1 MPKRKA
7 KNSTSNKPGADKK
20 CSTES
25 PISPLSSNNV
35 ASTFHAAVPL
45 SSNTDELFQTQAALK
60 ALQDRFAEE
69 KKALQT
75 QNKQLQTQ
83 NKQLHSRNE
92 RLDMQLVQQEQNST
106 AMIKDLLFEVDE
118 LKTELALFRCD

>member
-1 MPKRKA
+1 M
-7 KNSTSNKPGADKK
+7 
-20 CSTES
+20 
-25 PISPLSSNNV
+25 SSNNV

-75 QNKQLQTQ
+75 QNEQLQ
-83 NKQLHSRNE
+83 SRNE
-92 RLDMQLVQQEQNST
+92 HLNMRLVQQEQNSK

-118 LKTELALFRCD
+118 LKTELLCSGVPTSRTCLINP